1 MKSDT
6 IQLIKYL
13 IHLNGLKMNT
23 QIPLWSMIFHKNST
37 KTIIN
42 LKFKKKNNKIMVKV
56 VNIFEFIA
64 ARKLLVKY
72 IRINRTF
79 AEV

>member
-1 MKSDT
+1 
-6 IQLIKYL
+6 
-13 IHLNGLKMNT
+13 
-23 QIPLWSMIFHKNST
+23 MIFHKNST